1 MPSST
6 RQTPTQE
13 PEPEPEPER
22 QLAHPNP
29 DTSPDPKPRPDPH
42 QGAKFDSS
50 YERRKPL
57 GFDVGT
63 GRVIKGWDEA
73 LLDMKAPYIHIS
85 HICTYMHMHSYGRP
99 YIEIYMHMDAMSM
112 HIYVWANP
120 SPRHEAAILH
130 IPSPT
135 RTPLLGMKAP
145 YCTYPHPPEPL
156 SSA

>member
-6 RQTPTQE
+6 RQTPTQ
-13 PEPEPEPER
+13 EPEPEPER

-85 HICTYMHMHSYGRP
+85 HICAYMHMHSYGRP

-112 HIYVWANP
+112 HIYMCG
-120 SPRHEAAILH
+120 
-130 IPSPT
+130 